1 MAAAQRVCILLA
13 KYPFAKNL
21 PAVSSRT
28 SSVVTNLLFAVNL
41 LFATNLLFVTNFLFV
56 KN

>member
-1 MAAAQRVCILLA
+1 LAAAQRECILLA

-21 PAVSSRT
+21 PALSSRT